1 MMKDLSVRD
10 VVVISGIRPAGRS
23 VVKDGGRSRHGLLY
37 LWNGEAAFTLK
48 NNKTVTVTGGQLAY
62 LPKGLEYKMQ
72 YTAKST
78 TFVLLNFGLAE
89 QGDVFL
95 AAADTVTLLV
105 KQDDA
110 HTVANIMAKLELC
123 GAAQNTAGM
132 LRRKELFYRLL
143 SFVYGRCD
151 LDSENTSYAPIVKGV
166 LLLKQTYLEN
176 LPIETFAEQS
186 NVSIS
191 LFRRLFHQQYG
202 MSPLQ
207 YRNLLRIN
215 RAKQLLE
222 YDYST
227 VAEVAYA
234 CGFENVGYF
243 CRYYKRITG
252 ETPTQTRQK

>member
-1 MMKDLSVRD
+1 MMMKDLSVRD

-123 GAAQNTAGM
+123 GAAQNTAGR

-151 LDSENTSYAPIVKGV
+151 LDSENIAYAPIVKGV
-166 LLLKQTYLEN
+166 LLLK
-176 LPIETFAEQS
+176 
-186 NVSIS
+186 
-191 LFRRLFHQQYG
+191 
-202 MSPLQ
+202 
-207 YRNLLRIN
+207 
-215 RAKQLLE
+215 
-222 YDYST
+222 
-227 VAEVAYA
+227 
-234 CGFENVGYF
+234 
-243 CRYYKRITG
+243 
-252 ETPTQTRQK
+252 

>member
-1 MMKDLSVRD
+1 MNVL
-10 VVVISGIRPAGRS
+10 VVNAGSSSLKYQLFDTSNDTVIA
-23 VVKDGGRSRHGLLY
+23 
-37 LWNGEAAFTLK
+37 
-48 NNKTVTVTGGQLAY
+48 
-62 LPKGLEYKMQ
+62 KGLCDRIGIDGTLTHKQLLTGKVLE
-72 YTAKST
+72 KS
-78 TFVLLNFGLAE
+78 VSIPN
-89 QGDVFL
+89 
-95 AAADTVTLLV
+95 
-105 KQDDA
+105 
-110 HTVANIMAKLELC
+110 HTVAMKYVVDALLDAEYGCVKSMDEIEAVGHRIVHGGAFFSESVLLTEDVMAKLELC

-143 SFVYGRCD
+143 SFVYGNGD
-151 LDSENTSYAPIVKGV
+151 LETENTAYAPIVKGV

>member
-1 MMKDLSVRD
+1 MKDLSIRD
-10 VVVISGIRPAGRS
+10 VVVISGIRPAGRCS
-23 VVKDGGRSRHGLLY
+23 NHDGGRKCHGLLY
-37 LWNGEAAFTLK
+37 LWNGQATFTLK
-48 NNKTVTVTGGQLAY
+48 NKKTVTVTGGQLVY

-78 TFVLLNFGLAE
+78 TFVLLNFESAE

-95 AAADTVTLLV
+95 AAADTVTALV

-110 HTVANIMAKLELC
+110 HTVANVMAKLELC

-143 SFVYGRCD
+143 SVVYGSGD
-151 LDSENTSYAPIVKGV
+151 LETENTPYAPIVKGV
-166 LLLKQTYLEN
+166 LLLKQTYLES
-176 LPIETFAEQS
+176 LPIETFAAQS
-186 NVSIS
+186 NVSVS

-207 YRNLLRIN
+207 YRNLLRIE

-252 ETPTQTRQK
+252 ETPKQTRQK